1 MRPAQEIMA
10 QLAGSDLTPEQLALV
25 MELSAAVA
33 TEARPIVDVAAE
45 KKRAYDR
52 EYRRERRG
60 NRTKSYDTDDKHGP
74 PKEISKPPS
83 SVPTGTGSAEPDLL
97 KNLFD
102 VGISML
108 IDQGHTE
115 KQARSL
121 IGSWRKGR
129 QVGDVLAIVLEAR
142 TKSISNL
149 VEWMPKRLNGNPPGG
164 SVPLWKHLAEQSQ
177 RQAGASP

>member
-10 QLAGSDLTPEQLALV
+10 ELAGSNLTPEQLALV

-33 TEARPIVDVAAE
+33 TEARPIVDSAAE
-45 KKRAYDR
+45 NKRAYDR
-52 EYRRERRG
+52 EYQKVRRKS
-60 NRTKSYDTDDKHGP
+60 RTKSYESNDKHDP
-74 PKEISKPPS
+74 PKDNIKPPS
-83 SVPTGTGSAEPDLL
+83 SVPDGTGSAEPDLL

-102 VGISML
+102 VGVSML
-108 IDQGHTE
+108 ADQGHTE

-129 QVGDVLAIVLEAR
+129 QVGDVLAALLEAR

-149 VEWMPKRLNGNPPGG
+149 VEWMPKRLNGAGRFAEPI
-164 SVPLWKHLAEQSQ
+164 PLYKHLAGQV
-177 RQAGASP
+177 AGASP